1 MFLAWHEIKKEKLR
15 YGLIVAV
22 IAMIAYLIFILSA
35 LALGLAN
42 ENTAAVN
49 SWQTKSVML
58 SKDANGDLSQSLLTQ
73 ADADRVLGKR
83 ADLLAL
89 TPGILKKGKLRD
101 SAMFIGFSKNS
112 QVAQSISLTKGRLWQ
127 TKNEVVISSKLANQG
142 IKLGQQLTLG
152 LQSRPLTVVGFAK
165 NAEYNMAPVVYGD
178 QSQWAA
184 IKGTTAQFVGSGFVS
199 RGQLTVRDG
208 NLQVVTKAAL
218 FEKMPGYSA
227 QNKTFVL
234 MIAFLILISVVIV
247 AIFLYI
253 LTVQKME
260 NFAVLRA
267 QGIPVSYLV
276 LNTLSQ
282 TILMMGVAV
291 VVSMALALGTSAI
304 MPAAVPMFFN
314 FSLIGLT
321 GLDLVVMGLL
331 GAVIPMRLIAKI
343 DPVTVIGG

>member
-15 YGLIVAV
+15 YGLVVAV

-49 SWQTKSVML
+49 SWQTKSVVL
-58 SKDANGDLSQSLLTQ
+58 SQDANGDLSQSLLTQ
-73 ADADRVLGKR
+73 ADANQVGEKQ

-89 TPGILKKGKLRD
+89 TPGILKQGSQRD
-101 SAMFIGFSKNS
+101 SAMFVGLSKNS

-127 TKNEVVISSKLANQG
+127 SKNEVVVSSKLADQG
-142 IKLGQQLTLG
+142 IKLGQKITLG
-152 LQSRPLTVVGFAK
+152 LQSQPLTVVGFAK
-165 NAEYNMAPVVYGD
+165 NAEYNMAPIVYGD
-178 QSQWAA
+178 RSQWAA
-184 IKGTTAQFVGSGFVS
+184 IKGTTNQFVGSGFVS
-199 RGQLTVRDG
+199 RQKLTVSGD
-208 NLQVVTKAAL
+208 NLQVATKAAL

-282 TILMMGVAV
+282 TILMMAVAV
-291 VVSMALALGTSAI
+291 VISMGLALGTSAI

-314 FSLIGLT
+314 FSLIGMT
-321 GLDLVVMGLL
+321 GLALVVMGLL